1 MAYCTIQTPSGELY
15 HHGILGQKW
24 GQRQGPPYP
33 LNASDHSASEKKAG
47 WKASL
52 GATTR
57 KLAESNMNRMISK
70 QNAKKAYK
78 SGKIDKAAYKQKMKD
93 ADAKNWQE
101 HKEALGL
108 NKSRAQR
115 AAEATQRDA
124 DSLRKAGYKKEA
136 DAVQK
141 VADKNKAKAEKQS
154 AKAEFKQKLKD
165 VDPSV
170 AKNKQTK
177 RVAMD
182 YHTLS
187 DREFRVK
194 YKGSKKT
201 FAKRYEKSKGDTYS
215 RGLRKATIAAGIM
228 AMSKDVKYYDLRS
241 GKVKTVKM
249 GKEAA
254 IRTLA
259 ADIGYSEA
267 ATRLG
272 YKKAEQAYNDKKEFE
287 EWKKNRDN

>member
-1 MAYCTIQTPSGELY
+1 MGYTVIMNSGELY

-24 GQRQGPPYP
+24 GHRQGPPYP
-33 LNASDHSASEKKAG
+33 LDANDHSAAERKAG

-78 SGKIDKAAYKQKMKD
+78 SGKIDKATYKQKMKD

-115 AAEATQRDA
+115 ATEAAQRDA

-141 VADKNKAKAEKQS
+141 VADKNKAKAEKQA

-187 DREFRVK
+187 NMEFRAK
-194 YKGSKKT
+194 YKASKDK
-201 FAKRYEKSKGDTYS
+201 FAKNYEKYKGDTYS
-215 RGLRKATIAAGIM
+215 AGVRKATVAAAIM
-228 AMSKDVKYYDLRS
+228 AKSKDVHYYDLRS

-249 GKEAA
+249 GREEA
-254 IRTLA
+254 IKTLA
-259 ADIGYSEA
+259 KDIGYSEA
-267 ATRLG
+267 ITRLG
-272 YKKAEQAYNDKKEFE
+272 YSKAESAYNDKKEFE
-287 EWKKNRDN
+287 EWKKTRGN